1 MWDYYPDWPGIKE
14 SGIYM
19 IREHCNMEDIRFTIP
34 LNLDSLNIDQEFM
47 EDFAKNLE
55 TEYNLSTS
63 SFRDWVECM
72 QEESIPEWFH
82 KRTKGQSV
90 SFWFRNNF
98 PTLCGG
104 VLLNL
109 DCDLSDEFLVFIGG
123 ELRRHYHILK
133 IGNTAFY
140 GMNKFSFYNAH
151 GREQAIQEGEWNY
164 VNIYVADAKES
175 GIYVTEQQY
184 NKEDIRFTDPYVDA
198 MAGNQECME
207 RLAEHL
213 ETVFNLSKRSSRD
226 WVECMRE
233 ESIPEWF
240 HKRTKGPSI
249 SFWFRNN
256 FPTLCGGALLNPDYN
271 LQHQLTVFINKEKFW
286 NGYGSF
292 LRVGSLLKV
301 GNTAVYGLKL
311 ASFDEIKMGRAFR
324 EGEWN
329 YVQINLVEAKQSG
342 ICVTELQYNKEDI
355 RFTDPY
361 MDAMVDN
368 QEEGRNQYGAS
379 LEENRT
385 MLNKKRPLIED
396 DNFASSSTHFRGTK
410 RRGSSST
417 NQEKNNANLIEINT
431 SNATETIGIREQEH
445 SVGSKKD
452 LFGNTLQL
460 QKIKYESKMQIIDI
474 QSPSRS
480 NEEFLHARM
489 PEENE
494 KDKGIKCQMNPM
506 QRLSL
511 LTYADNFNS
520 MTLLID
526 PVVLGKDDMTIL
538 VEQEDLERLLMRK
551 RVTIQMMHVFL
562 MYLHRHYTLLDKSK
576 RFGFICPLHIQDTG
590 NEEQTKLEYLQIRLS
605 KGNQECYLAPYVH
618 SDHWQ
623 LIILCPK
630 LNTIVFL
637 CSTHNEPRKEIKE
650 TMNTAMMTY
659 QTMKEKKKSYPVKEP
674 KWIVPKSRKQ
684 PMLSAECG
692 YYIMSHM
699 VNIITLGATEFSVE
713 MFDNTNPLS
722 SDELKD
728 VCTHWARGFLE
739 VANL

>member
-198 MAGNQECME
+198 MAGNQE
-207 RLAEHL
+207 
-213 ETVFNLSKRSSRD
+213 
-226 WVECMRE
+226 
-233 ESIPEWF
+233 
-240 HKRTKGPSI
+240 
-249 SFWFRNN
+249 
-256 FPTLCGGALLNPDYN
+256 
-271 LQHQLTVFINKEKFW
+271 
-286 NGYGSF
+286 
-292 LRVGSLLKV
+292 
-301 GNTAVYGLKL
+301 
-311 ASFDEIKMGRAFR
+311 
-324 EGEWN
+324 
-329 YVQINLVEAKQSG
+329 
-342 ICVTELQYNKEDI
+342 
-355 RFTDPY
+355 
-361 MDAMVDN
+361 
-368 QEEGRNQYGAS
+368 EEGRNQYGAS